1 MPFFRNVSEI
11 NERQKQQ
18 SATVDYRQ
26 KKKVS
31 DSKKNDDGDY
41 IEFEETR

>member
-1 MPFFRNVSEI
+1 MPFFQNVSEI

-18 SATVDYRQ
+18 SATVDYKH
-26 KKKVS
+26 KKKVNNR
-31 DSKKNDDGDY
+31 KRTDDGDY